1 MNLVER
7 FFAEITTKRIRRGV
21 FRSVG
26 ELEDSVRDYLDQH
39 NVAPKPFARTKTAT
53 AVLANEHRALE
64 KLQSLTGRSQPTE
77 TER

>member
-1 MNLVER
+1 MILGER

-26 ELEDSVRDYLDQH
+26 GLEDPVRDYLDRH
-39 NVAPKPFARTKTAT
+39 NAAPKPFVSTKTAT

-64 KLQSLTGRSQPTE
+64 KLQSLTGRSQPTASE
-77 TER
+77 H